1 MAFTR
6 YHNVTGSSG
15 VDVQLLAAGDKGSS
29 IQSIWITNTRASNA
43 ATVSLY
49 INNNTT
55 NKKYYLLSTVVIPA
69 NGSLSINDEGAL
81 SFDNVNYGLY
91 MTVGSSD
98 TLDVIINK

>member
-6 YHNVTGSSG
+6 YHNIDGSNG
-15 VDVQLLAAGDKGSS
+15 IEVELLAAGDGGDN
-29 IQSIWITNTRASNA
+29 IQSILITNTRASNA

-49 INNNTT
+49 INNNTS

-69 NGSLSINDEGAL
+69 NGSLLLDDNSL
-81 SFDNVNYGLY
+81 SFNNSNYGLY

>member
-1 MAFTR
+1 MAFTK

-15 VDVQLLAAGDKGSS
+15 VDVELLAAGDKSS
-29 IQSIWITNTRASNA
+29 NVKSIWITNTRASNA

-55 NKKYYLLSTVVIPA
+55 NKKYYFLSTLVIPA
-69 NGSLSINDEGAL
+69 NGSLLLDDSNSL
-81 SFDNVNYGLY
+81 SFDNSNYGLY

-98 TLDVIINK
+98 TLDVIICK

>member
-15 VDVQLLAAGDKGSS
+15 VEVELLAAGDGGDN

-49 INNNTT
+49 INNNTS

-69 NGSLSINDEGAL
+69 NGSLLLDDNSL
-81 SFDNVNYGLY
+81 SFNNSNYGLY

>member
-6 YHNVTGSSG
+6 YHNIDGSNG
-15 VDVQLLAAGDKGSS
+15 IEVELLAAGDGGDN

-49 INNNTT
+49 INNNTS

-69 NGSLSINDEGAL
+69 NGSLLLDDNSL
-81 SFDNVNYGLY
+81 SFNNSNYGLY